1 MKLRPK
7 NSLRLRLIS
16 ILSLTALIIWGIS
29 TSIAWFEARKEVDE
43 LFDAQQILLAKR
55 LATSNLHQILMERQ
69 RRGGFRPFHRRK
81 PRYDDDAL
89 AFAVFTRDGDL
100 LLGDDAK
107 GENFIFAPV
116 RGFSVT
122 TLAGDDDDKWRIFWL
137 PSEDRSL
144 IVAVGQQ
151 LKYRGGL
158 IHDMVFKQM
167 WVWIAGLPLLIG
179 LMILLIGRELKA
191 INQVGRQMRQRSPD
205 EHQPIDTQNLPDEVL
220 PLVQGLNGFFDRTSN
235 MLTRERR
242 FTSDAAH
249 ELRSPLAGLRIQAEI
264 AQMVGDD
271 TKLREEALTNL
282 TQGID
287 RATQV
292 IEQLL
297 TLSRLDNLQQL
308 DELETIDWQ
317 NLISSV
323 ISDLYFSAQQ
333 KQIELL
339 FETRAVPAQRQG
351 QTLLLSLMLRNVIDN
366 AIKYCPD
373 HSQVKV
379 RLEKNA
385 IYIEDNGGGVSQ
397 ADLDKLGERF
407 YRPAGQNE
415 KGSGLGLS
423 IVKRIAALH
432 HIKVRFENRQDLAHK
447 NAGLRIIF
455 QLN

>member
-1 MKLRPK
+1 MKLRQK

-29 TSIAWFEARKEVDE
+29 TAIAWFEVRKEVDE
-43 LFDAQQILLAKR
+43 LFDAQQVLLAKR
-55 LATSNLHQILMERQ
+55 LATSNLHQILLERQ
-69 RRGGFRPFHRRK
+69 KRGGFRPFHKRK
-81 PRYDDDAL
+81 SHYDDDAL
-89 AFAVFTRDGDL
+89 AFAVFTRDGQL

-107 GENFIFAPV
+107 GENFIFAPT

-122 TLAGDDDDKWRIFWL
+122 TLAGEDKDKWRIFWL

-151 LKYRGGL
+151 LKYRGSL
-158 IHDMVFKQM
+158 INDMVFKQM

-191 INQVGRQMRQRSPD
+191 INQVGREMRRRSPD
-205 EHQPIDTQNLPDEVL
+205 NHQHITTENLPDEIL
-220 PLVQGLNGFFDRTSN
+220 PLVQGLNGFFDRTSS
-235 MLTRERR
+235 MLARERR

-271 TKLREEALTNL
+271 VALREEALTNL

-308 DELETIDWQ
+308 EELENIDWQ
-317 NLISSV
+317 TLISSV
-323 ISDLYFSAQQ
+323 ISELYFSAQH
-333 KQIELL
+333 KQIELH
-339 FETRAVPAQRQG
+339 FDVKATPEPRQG
-351 QTLLLSLMLRNVIDN
+351 QTVLLSLMLRNVMDN
-366 AIKYCPD
+366 AIKYCPT

-379 RLEKNA
+379 RLEKTA
-385 IYIEDNGGGVSQ
+385 IYIEDNGGGVNQ
-397 ADLDKLGERF
+397 ADLDKLGQRF

-423 IVKRIAALH
+423 IVKRIAELH
-432 HIKVRFENRQDLAHK
+432 HIQVRLENRQ
-447 NAGLRIIF
+447 NNPQNIGLRVIF
-455 QLN
+455 QL

>member
-1 MKLRPK
+1 MKLLPK

-29 TSIAWFEARKEVDE
+29 TSIAWFEARKEVNE

-55 LATSNLHQILMERQ
+55 LATSNLHQILIERQ
-69 RRGGFRPFHRRK
+69 MRGGFRPYHKRK
-81 PRYDDDAL
+81 AHYDDDAL
-89 AFAVFTRDGDL
+89 AFAVFTRNGEL

-122 TLAGDDDDKWRIFWL
+122 NLAGGDDKWRIFWL

-151 LKYRGGL
+151 LKYRGSL
-158 IHDMVFKQM
+158 INDMVFKQM

-179 LMILLIGRELKA
+179 LMILLIGRELKN
-191 INQVGRQMRQRSPD
+191 INQVGQQMRQRSPD
-205 EHQPIDTQNLPDEVL
+205 DHQHFDTKNLPDEIL
-220 PLVQGLNGFFDRTSN
+220 PLVQGLNGFFDRTST
-235 MLTRERR
+235 MLVRERR

-249 ELRSPLAGLRIQAEI
+249 ELRSPLAGLRIQTEI

-271 TKLREEALTNL
+271 AKLRDEALNNL

-308 DELETIDWQ
+308 DELEIIDWQ
-317 NLISSV
+317 KLISSV
-323 ISDLYFSAQQ
+323 ISELYFSAQR

-339 FETRAVPAQRQG
+339 FDVHSIPVQQQG
-351 QTLLLSLMLRNVIDN
+351 QTLLLSLMLRNVLDN
-366 AIKYCPD
+366 AIKYCPEN
-373 HSQVKV
+373 SQVKV
-379 RLEKNA
+379 RLEKTA
-385 IYIEDNGGGVSQ
+385 IYIEDNGGGVNQ
-397 ADLDKLGERF
+397 ADLDKLGQRF

-423 IVKRIAALH
+423 IVKRIAELH
-432 HIKVRFENRQDLAHK
+432 HIKVQFENRQDLAHK

-455 QLN
+455 QLTR